1 MDTLKSFMAFSRLG
15 ATLTALEIREL
26 VKADLEKV
34 ERVIGLES
42 VASAEVV
49 TSISR
54 HLQVNGGKR
63 LRPILLLLANKL
75 AGTTTDS
82 AIALAAVVEMIHT
95 ATLVHDDVIDEA
107 RTRRGQP
114 SANVLWGNQTCVLAG
129 DWLYMQAFQIAL
141 RERNFAILDILISLT
156 QMMVEGELRQLETM
170 GKIAVTESDYME
182 LVDRKTA
189 SLFAACAR
197 LGAVVA
203 GADESAESRLNDYAW
218 NLGMAFQL
226 VDDVLDFTASERV
239 LGKPVGNDLREG
251 KVTLPLIYALAEAT
265 ADERAMVA
273 RVLADRN
280 YEAVPFAHVQKMV
293 KRYEGIAKAKARAQ
307 EFTEKARSLVL
318 SFPES
323 AYQRALLSVT
333 DLVTERD
340 H

>member
-1 MDTLKSFMAFSRLG
+1 MDTLKGFMAFSRLG

-42 VASAEVV
+42 VASADVV

-54 HLQVNGGKR
+54 HLQANGGKR

-75 AGTTTDS
+75 AGTTNDS

-107 RTRRGQP
+107 RTRRGKP

-129 DWLYMQAFQIAL
+129 DWLYMQAFQVAL
-141 RERNFAILDILISLT
+141 RERNFAILDILITLT

-170 GKIAVTESDYME
+170 GKIAITESDYME

-203 GADESAESRLNDYAW
+203 GASEDVETRLNDFAW

-226 VDDVLDFTASERV
+226 VDDVLDFTASESV

-251 KVTLPLIYALAEAT
+251 KVTLPLIYALADANGE
-265 ADERAMVA
+265 EREMVA
-273 RVLADRN
+273 RVLADRS
-280 YEAVPFAHVQKMV
+280 YDTVPFAKIQAMV
-293 KRYEGIAKAKARAQ
+293 KRYDGIARAKARAQ
-307 EFTEKARSLVL
+307 EFTDKARSMML

-323 AYQRALLSVT
+323 PYQRALYAVT

>member
-1 MDTLKSFMAFSRLG
+1 MAFSRLG

-42 VASAEVV
+42 VASADVV

-54 HLQVNGGKR
+54 HLQANGGKR

-75 AGTTTDS
+75 AGTTTES

-107 RTRRGQP
+107 RTRRGKP

-129 DWLYMQAFQIAL
+129 DWLYMQAFQVAL
-141 RERNFAILDILISLT
+141 RERNFAILDILITLT

-170 GKIAVTESDYME
+170 GKIGISESDYME

-203 GADESAESRLNDYAW
+203 GADESVESRLNDFAW

-226 VDDVLDFTASERV
+226 VDDVLDFTASESV

-265 ADERAMVA
+265 AEEREMVA
-273 RVLADRN
+273 RVLADRS
-280 YEAVPFAHVQKMV
+280 YETVSFAKVQAMV
-293 KRYEGIAKAKARAQ
+293 KRYDGIARAKARAQ
-307 EFTEKARSLVL
+307 EFTDKARSIMQ

-323 AYQRALLSVT
+323 PYQRALHAVT

>member
-1 MDTLKSFMAFSRLG
+1 MDTLKGFMAFSRLG

-26 VKADLEKV
+26 VKADLEKM

-42 VASAEVV
+42 VASADAV

-54 HLQVNGGKR
+54 HLQANGGKR

-75 AGTTTDS
+75 AGTTNDS

-95 ATLVHDDVIDEA
+95 ATLVHDDVIDDA
-107 RTRRGQP
+107 RTRRGKP

-141 RERNFAILDILISLT
+141 RERNFAILDILITLT

-170 GKIAVTESDYME
+170 GKIGVTESDYME

-203 GADESAESRLNDYAW
+203 GASEDVESRLNDFAW

-251 KVTLPLIYALAEAT
+251 KVTLPLIYALGAAT
-265 ADERAMVA
+265 PEEREMVA
-273 RVLADRN
+273 RVLADRHYDN
-280 YEAVPFAHVQKMV
+280 VSFSTVQTIV
-293 KRYEGIAKAKARAQ
+293 KRYDGIARAKARAQ
-307 EFTEKARSLVL
+307 EFTEKARSMML

-323 AYQRALLSVT
+323 PYQRALYAVT